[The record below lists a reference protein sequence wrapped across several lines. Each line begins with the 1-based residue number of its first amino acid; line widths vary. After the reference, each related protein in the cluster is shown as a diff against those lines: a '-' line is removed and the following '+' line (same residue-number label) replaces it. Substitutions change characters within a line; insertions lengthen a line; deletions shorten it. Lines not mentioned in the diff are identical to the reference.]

1 MGLSKASNEAGSL
14 RTCNCLEQ
22 FNEPEFATPRCRNPL
37 RINITQLLCPVLD
50 VFFDRRVSPVIIN
63 FCESG

>member
-1 MGLSKASNEAGSL
+1 L

-22 FNEPEFATPRCRNPL
+22 LNEPESATPRHRDSL
-37 RINITQLLCPVLD
+37 SINIIQLLCPVLD